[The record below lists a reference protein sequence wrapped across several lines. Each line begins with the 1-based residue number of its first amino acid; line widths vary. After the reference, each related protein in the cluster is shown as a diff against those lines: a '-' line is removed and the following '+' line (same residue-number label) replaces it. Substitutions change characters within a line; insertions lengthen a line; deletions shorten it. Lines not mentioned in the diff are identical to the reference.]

1 MTARLVEFDAPQGF
15 HRPWVTFSD
24 DGEPGEGAV
33 ITATLAKGLAVTK
46 FHLYVGPVDVDG
58 VCSESV
64 LVTFRDGRSLGNGS
78 FEVPSAAIHA
88 LAMNLLELSLRGIDY
103 ASPDN

>member
-1 MTARLVEFDAPQGF
+1 MTSRVVEFNAPQGV
-15 HRPWVTFSD
+15 HKPSVTFSD

-33 ITATLAKGLAVTK
+33 ITTTLAKGPAVTK
-46 FHLYVGPVDVDG
+46 FHLHVGPVDVDG

-64 LVTFRDGRSLGNGS
+64 LVTFRDGRILGNGS

-88 LAMNLLELSLRGIDY
+88 LAMNLLELSLRGADY